1 MSLEKLKFVL
11 LSDFYGKLLTEK
23 QQSFL
28 KLHYEKDL
36 SLGEIAERFGVTRQ
50 AVHDSIRSSEI
61 ALERYEKELALL
73 SEFQRQRDVC
83 SDILENL
90 QQLETELHSSEILR
104 AIQNIKGRI
113 HTLMNP
119 SGPPEQ
125 E

>member
-1 MSLEKLKFVL
+1 LSLEKLKFVL

-28 KLHYEKDL
+28 KLHYEEDL

-73 SEFQRQRDVC
+73 SEFQRQRDAC

-90 QQLETELHSSEILR
+90 QQLETELDSSEKMR

-119 SGPPEQ
+119 SGSPEQ